1 MKRIGVVGIVV
12 KGNKEVVL
20 EMQRVLSDFSDII
33 IGRMGVPRE
42 EANAIALIVEGSQE
56 RVSAL
61 TGSHDHFRGG
71 MNFCARGS
79 VTEPEAGGDRKRS

>member
-20 EMQRVLSDFSDII
+20 EMQRVLSEFSDII

-61 TGSHDHFRGG
+61 TGRLGRFEELTVKSAMTTFE
-71 MNFCARGS
+71 
-79 VTEPEAGGDRKRS
+79 VE

>member
-1 MKRIGVVGIVV
+1 MKRIGVVGIVL
-12 KGNKEVVL
+12 KGDKQVAV
-20 EMQRVLSDFSDII
+20 EMQKVLSEFSDVI

-61 TGSHDHFRGG
+61 TGKLGRF
-71 MNFCARGS
+71 
-79 VTEPEAGGDRKRS
+79 PELKVKSAMTAFEIE

>member
-12 KGNKEVVL
+12 KGERAIAV
-20 EMQRVLSDFSDII
+20 EMQKVLSEFGDII
-33 IGRMGVPRE
+33 VGRMGVPRD

-61 TGSHDHFRGG
+61 TGRLGQFPQL
-71 MNFCARGS
+71 S
-79 VTEPEAGGDRKRS
+79 VKSALTSFEIE

>member
-12 KGNKEVVL
+12 KGDRSIAV
-20 EMQRVLSDFSDII
+20 EMQKVLGEFSDII

-42 EANAIALIVEGSQE
+42 SANAIALIVEGSQE

-61 TGSHDHFRGG
+61 TGRLGRFSQL
-71 MNFCARGS
+71 S
-79 VTEPEAGGDRKRS
+79 VKSAMTSFETV